1 MISLEEAQELLEQE
15 VETDAL
21 RKHML
26 AVAAI
31 MSALAAKLGVTE
43 EEKEQWTL
51 VGLLHDLDYER
62 TKDDFEQHGLMTAEM
77 LTGKLPEECLDAIK
91 AHNKMTGCEPE
102 SEMAKAL
109 VAADAVS
116 GLIVPTALMMPS
128 RKLADVRPKSVTKKF
143 KDKSFA
149 RTVSREHILICQEL
163 GLERNDFFALALD
176 ALLPLSDE
184 LGV

>member
-1 MISLEEAQELLEQE
+1 MISREEARELLERE
-15 VETDAL
+15 VATDAL

-43 EEKEQWTL
+43 AEQEHWTL

-62 TKDDFEQHGLMTAEM
+62 TKDDFEQHGLVTAEM
-77 LTGKLPEECLDAIK
+77 LTDQLPEECLDAIK
-91 AHNKMTGCEPE
+91 AHNKMTGYDPK
-102 SEMAKAL
+102 SDMAKAL

-128 RKLADVRPKSVTKKF
+128 RKLTDVRPKSLTKKF

-149 RTVSREHILICQEL
+149 RTVSREHIMVCQEL
-163 GLERNDFFALALD
+163 GVARNEFFALALD
-176 ALLPLSDE
+176 ALLPVSDE

>member
-1 MISLEEAQELLEQE
+1 MISLEEAQQLLEQE
-15 VETDAL
+15 VETEAL

-31 MSALAAKLGVTE
+31 MTALAAKLGVTE
-43 EEKEQWTL
+43 AEKELWTL

-62 TKDDFEQHGLMTAEM
+62 TKGDFEQHGLLTAEM
-77 LTGKLPEECLDAIK
+77 LAGKLPEECLDAIK
-91 AHNKMTGCEPE
+91 AHNTITGYEPT
-102 SEMAKAL
+102 STMAKAL

-116 GLIVPTALMMPS
+116 GLILPTALMMPS
-128 RKLADVRPKSVTKKF
+128 RKLADVRTKSLTKKF

-149 RTVSREHILICQEL
+149 RTVSRENIMSCQEL
-163 GLERNDFFALALD
+163 GLERNDFFTLALD
-176 ALLPLSDE
+176 ALRPISDE